1 VIGKDKHKRFRRY
14 VAKRIRVNIGEQ
26 MEIESGGYHH

>member
-1 VIGKDKHKRFRRY
+1 MIGKDKHKRFRRY